1 MAEPANL
8 LTPLQRDFLNA
19 FFARPAAESFFLTGG
34 TALAAFYLNHRYSE
48 DLDLFTLDHDALD
61 VMEREIPALA
71 NEIRCAWSVKVKTTD
86 FRALLLHRP
95 PEPSLKID
103 LVRDAGAQF
112 GAHQRFGNV
121 IVDSMLNI
129 AVNKVTALFGRT
141 AAKDFVDF
149 YFLLQ
154 QGFDLNELMQMAKE
168 KDLGFTEFYFAGSLG
183 EIRRVQDLPR
193 MLRPITLEELG
204 AFYNALAAQIMHK
217 IRPRE

>member
-1 MAEPANL
+1 MAETPNI

-19 FFARPAAESFFLTGG
+19 FFARSVAETFFLTGG
-34 TALAAFYLNHRYSE
+34 TALAAFYLHHRYSE

-61 VMEREIPALA
+61 VMEREIPILA
-71 NEIRCAWSVKVKTTD
+71 AEIGCAWSQKVKATD
-86 FRALLLHRP
+86 FRMLLLHRP

-112 GAHQRFGNV
+112 GEHSRFGNV
-121 IVDSMLNI
+121 VVDSLLNI
-129 AVNKVTALFGRT
+129 AVNKVTAVFGRV
-141 AAKDFVDF
+141 AAKDFVDL

-154 QGFDLNELMQMAKE
+154 QGFNLDELMQKAKE

-193 MLRPITLEELG
+193 LIKPVTLEQLR
-204 AFYNALAAQIMHK
+204 AFYNPLAAQIMRTLK
-217 IRPRE
+217 PSD